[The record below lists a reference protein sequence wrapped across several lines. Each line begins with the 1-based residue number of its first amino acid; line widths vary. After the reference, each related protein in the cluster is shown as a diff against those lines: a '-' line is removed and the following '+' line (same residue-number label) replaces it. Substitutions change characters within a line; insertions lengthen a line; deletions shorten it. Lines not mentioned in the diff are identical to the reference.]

1 LSISNVPTKG
11 IVDLIAEREKGS
23 LYMNIF

>member
-1 LSISNVPTKG
+1 LSISKFPTKG